1 MKTLPPVLDACCGS
15 RMFWFDR
22 KDPRALFVDKR
33 RETHLAKDC
42 SVKNGEREIV
52 VNPDVLADFTALP
65 FPCATYALVV
75 FDPPHIQ
82 RNGDTSWLL
91 KKYGVLRGDWRDE
104 LQKGFTACFRVLR
117 PGGTLIFK
125 WNEIEVPLREILEL
139 TPEQPLFGHRT
150 GKAAKTHWVAFL
162 KQP

>member
-1 MKTLPPVLDACCGS
+1 MKNLPPVLDACCGP

-33 RETHLAKDC
+33 REKHLAKDC

-52 VNPDVLADFTALP
+52 VDPDVLADFTALP
-65 FPCATYALVV
+65 FPDNAFAHVV

-91 KKYGVLRGDWRDE
+91 KKYGVLRGDWRE
-104 LQKGFTACFRVLR
+104 MLRRGFAECFRVLKSN
-117 PGGTLIFK
+117 GVLVFK
-125 WNEIEVPLREILEL
+125 WNEQEVSVQEILKL
-139 TPEQPLFGHRT
+139 TVEKPLYGSRYGRHF
-150 GKAAKTHWVAFL
+150 KSHWIVFI
-162 KQP
+162 KP